1 MLLLGPGESGKTT
14 IFRQIKL
21 LYGNYSDEERKTMSP
36 YVHKNII
43 NGIQAMLNFAQDV
56 DLVDEIM
63 DQESIKVVQDIEETD
78 KIDEDLGAKIKSLWN
93 DPILMQL
100 WDRRSEFQIIE
111 SFAYFM
117 ENIDRIAQP
126 DFEANLQDVLHVR
139 VKTSGIMVDRY
150 NINKQDY
157 ELYDVGGQRNE
168 RKKWIHCF
176 DNVTAVI
183 FVIALSEF
191 DQYCYEDLSSNRMIE
206 ALNLFKEICSN
217 PYFNF
222 CSIILFLNK
231 KDLFEEKIKVKYI
244 ADVPEFSDYS
254 GPRGSYDE
262 GVRYFLEKFR
272 SYFTANN
279 QHYYHVTCATDTQN
293 VNVVFTSCQNTILLN
308 HLQKRLG

>member
-1 MLLLGPGESGKTT
+1 
-14 IFRQIKL
+14 
-21 LYGNYSDEERKTMSP
+21 MSP

-168 RKKWIHCF
+168 RKKW
-176 DNVTAVI
+176 
-183 FVIALSEF
+183 
-191 DQYCYEDLSSNRMIE
+191 
-206 ALNLFKEICSN
+206 
-217 PYFNF
+217 
-222 CSIILFLNK
+222 
-231 KDLFEEKIKVKYI
+231 
-244 ADVPEFSDYS
+244 
-254 GPRGSYDE
+254 
-262 GVRYFLEKFR
+262 
-272 SYFTANN
+272 
-279 QHYYHVTCATDTQN
+279 
-293 VNVVFTSCQNTILLN
+293 
-308 HLQKRLG
+308 